1 MNKNSRIDFIY
12 PNKIGSV
19 ILKSPPPPRPEVW
32 DVPGYQGFLHLT
44 INVYELII
52 CRFFTQLGT
61 QVLKI
66 VTFLTYDI
74 L

>member
-1 MNKNSRIDFIY
+1 MY
-12 PNKIGSV
+12 KIVGLILYTPTKSGSV
-19 ILKSPPPPRPEVW
+19 FLKSPPPRQPAW
-32 DVPGYQGFLHLT
+32 DVPGYQGFLHLSS
-44 INVYELII
+44 NVYELIV

-66 VTFLTYDI
+66 VTFITYGI